1 MRFEQR
7 RVLSEDDEDTAI
19 ELMTRRRNGE
29 SHERY
34 SDEIEKNIGIIDKN
48 YIFPIAVGTFVVDFE
63 RKLDGFRYEYVTRF
77 KIKTRGKKLK

>member
-1 MRFEQR
+1 MRIERR

-34 SDEIEKNIGIIDKN
+34 SNEVEKNIETIDKN

-77 KIKTRGKKLK
+77 KIKTRGKNY